1 MKKRQTSVRQT
12 PGKPILC
19 RRQKKTQDLTTMNE
33 RVCIVRGERDE
44 GRERSKR
51 DTELRRFA
59 LCTHSFPWR
68 LTRSVVSCRILRC
81 KHRRRSYQATR
92 ERYSRKAWNDIG
104 SDGTYTHTHTHAR
117 GHALSLRFAPRA
129 RLVSRCVRATE
140 KQHPASFSVLVTP
153 SSSNA
158 RGQCTLFF
166 SHARF
171 LFRSSFLYLS
181 RTLSPARLN
190 GKQTKR
196 TK

>member
-1 MKKRQTSVRQT
+1 MKNDSRKEKAGIRENEKETDVGTSNTRQTDTMQAA
-12 PGKPILC
+12 
-19 RRQKKTQDLTTMNE
+19 KKTQDLTTMNE

-104 SDGTYTHTHTHAR
+104 SDGTYTHTHT
-117 GHALSLRFAPRA
+117 RA
-129 RLVSRCVRATE
+129 R
-140 KQHPASFSVLVTP
+140 
-153 SSSNA
+153 
-158 RGQCTLFF
+158 
-166 SHARF
+166 
-171 LFRSSFLYLS
+171 S
-181 RTLSPARLN
+181 RTLSPLRSARATRLSLCPCD
-190 GKQTKR
+190 GKTTPGVLFR
-196 TK
+196 SGHPLFV